1 MFDRYSVGEKM
12 NEQIRELTREAG
24 FELNPAQF
32 DHEKFAEMII
42 RECAK
47 FAKRYTSDE
56 TNTEHYEEVGWECL
70 PLDLQYAM
78 LEYFGVK

>member
-1 MFDRYSVGEKM
+1 MTNHIQQIMKNVGFHVA
-12 NEQIRELTREAG
+12 QS
-24 FELNPAQF
+24 NPEVTLKEVEF
-32 DHEKFAEMII
+32 LCESLVK
-42 RECAK
+42 ECAK

-78 LEYFGVK
+78 LEYFGVQK